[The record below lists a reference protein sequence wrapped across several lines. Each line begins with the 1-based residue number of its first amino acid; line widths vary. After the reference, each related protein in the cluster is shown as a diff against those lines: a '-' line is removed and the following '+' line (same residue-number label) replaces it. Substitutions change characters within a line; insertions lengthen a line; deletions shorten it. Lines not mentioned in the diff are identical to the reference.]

1 MLRILT
7 ILLQIRILRGIRPA
21 FIRIQS
27 GALSHKSTP
36 VQAHRS
42 FRLLPLASY
51 NYNFTIF
58 LLYPIMWVWSKG
70 ILSEKPIIA
79 EGIRY
84 MGENEKKQMKEDLA
98 VQEAVTFLVENAV
111 EK

>member
-1 MLRILT
+1 MLT
-7 ILLQIRILRGIRPA
+7 SG
-21 FIRIQS
+21 
-27 GALSHKSTP
+27 GALSHKTTP
-36 VQAHRS
+36 VQAQRS